1 MRYAHDA
8 RAFKLSKSLNELGNI
23 MKIKNAMLFFGLLC
37 STGVMAGTICGIDD
51 RIVDAGLI
59 DMNEFY
65 GDIPSPCNDKQVSQ
79 GHAVLCQNLQMVKIA
94 MLTRMLNI
102 YAEENATKRELTHK
116 QPYWKSKFTTK
127 EKICSQLKE
136 EFEGSVG
143 AAGHLGFLDVQ
154 EISENKP
161 DGTSEGDCMFLLK
174 GGMFNGL
181 LENICEFNGGVKKSI
196 MKSYDQ
202 ANCRAIVSQEQ
213 VNSLSKEMLSE
224 IRGDIER
231 NGQDAFCEN
240 ARSGYEHLIG
250 Q

>member
-1 MRYAHDA
+1 
-8 RAFKLSKSLNELGNI
+8 
-23 MKIKNAMLFFGLLC
+23 
-37 STGVMAGTICGIDD
+37 
-51 RIVDAGLI
+51 
-59 DMNEFY
+59 MNEFY

-79 GHAVLCQNLQMVKIA
+79 GHAVLCRTPQMVKIA
-94 MLTRMLNI
+94 MLTQMLNI
-102 YAEENATKRELTHK
+102 YAYENATQRERPALHK
-116 QPYWKSKFTTK
+116 KTYWRSRFTTK
-127 EKICSQLKE
+127 EKVCNQLNE
-136 EFEGSVG
+136 EFEGAIG

-154 EISENKP
+154 EVSENKS
-161 DGTSEGDCMFLLK
+161 DGTPEGDCMFLLK

-181 LENICEFNGGVKKSI
+181 LENVCEFNGGVKKSI
-196 MKSYDQ
+196 MKSYEQ

-224 IRGDIER
+224 IRGDIEH